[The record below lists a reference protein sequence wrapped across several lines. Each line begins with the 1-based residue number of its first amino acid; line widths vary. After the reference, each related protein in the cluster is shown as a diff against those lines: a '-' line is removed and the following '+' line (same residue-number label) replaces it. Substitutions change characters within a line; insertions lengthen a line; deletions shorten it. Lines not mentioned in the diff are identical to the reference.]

1 MWNSNTFIVL
11 LTKYLNPFKHLSS
24 CTSDFVLFIFCL
36 SVCRDSAYIAV
47 LTSVLS
53 DALTSPTFDLDLLYE
68 NSIAL
73 VALEEVIGVREPRLA
88 CTKGYQTALRNTVQ
102 MLTQKGQTEVSVIK
116 SVETVRLLLI
126 PLSLVTFNYLMNNLT
141 STTTPCVY

>member
-1 MWNSNTFIVL
+1 M
-11 LTKYLNPFKHLSS
+11 
-24 CTSDFVLFIFCL
+24 
-36 SVCRDSAYIAV
+36 
-47 LTSVLS
+47 LS

-102 MLTQKGQTEVSVIK
+102 MLTQKGQTEVSVIN
-116 SVETVRLLLI
+116 SVETKRLLLI
-126 PLSLVTFNYLMNNLT
+126 SQSLVTLNYFMNNLT
-141 STTTPCVY
+141 STTTSC